1 MVPPPIS
8 NGGDSCHYCG
18 NPIARSALYFAH
30 RRRTEQVSCNI
41 RLCATCADR
50 VEYHLHIALSNRLL
64 DARSAVA

>member
-1 MVPPPIS
+1 MVPPFNS

-64 DARSAVA
+64 AAHSAVA